1 MQAINSGAYGTVYK
15 QDGYAVKKF
24 QKVGHVVQEYIAL
37 KYLSDCPHV
46 VRAISCNLTEE
57 DPSLTMELMDDNFA
71 NWYLRIRQRSYKY
84 YYPLLWQALQDIL
97 IGIAEI
103 HDHYLVHGD
112 IKPGNILVN
121 FVDKGEATIGSG
133 SGTIGSGDREGP
145 VEVKIGDCGFVS
157 LARYSKTDRTARPY
171 RDPHPQRH
179 YGHDIYSYAI
189 IFLQTY
195 GQVSV
200 YGESNDPSTLRRL
213 IMDQPFLD
221 RYRDILL
228 AMVQSDAT
236 QRPDAR
242 QCLVELFGYQLPQY
256 ELRIN
261 FAYTGRAL
269 TETQNQVIR
278 KFLTKVSKQY
288 DLNHSHKSYKAL
300 VVYLQEQR
308 IDESEHLRCCMGLLL
323 IMTTSFSTTS
333 KNLPW
338 DKIKEL
344 GARYGYTGNDIL
356 HSLQR
361 MIDNYDFV
369 QLLIYQN

>member
-1 MQAINSGAYGTVYK
+1 
-15 QDGYAVKKF
+15 
-24 QKVGHVVQEYIAL
+24 
-37 KYLSDCPHV
+37 
-46 VRAISCNLTEE
+46 
-57 DPSLTMELMDDNFA
+57 MELMDDNFA

-84 YYPLLWQALQDIL
+84 YYPLLWDALQQIL

-112 IKPGNILVN
+112 IKPGNVLVN
-121 FVDKGEATIGSG
+121 FVSDSG
-133 SGTIGSGDREGP
+133 LRNERRSPSGAERNDGLRTSGAERNERQSPSEGNEGP

-171 RDPHPQRH
+171 RDPHPQHH

-195 GQVSV
+195 GQMPL
-200 YGESNDPSTLRRL
+200 YGEANDPANLRRM
-213 IMDQPFLD
+213 IMSEPLLD

-242 QCLVELFGYQLPQY
+242 QCLVELFGYHMPQY

-261 FAYTGRAL
+261 FAYTGKAL
-269 TETQNQVIR
+269 TESQNQVIR
-278 KFLTKVSKQY
+278 KFLTKLSKQY
-288 DLNHSHKSYKAL
+288 ELNHSHKSYKAL

-308 IDESEHLRCCMGLLL
+308 IDESEHLLCCLGLLL
-323 IMTTSFSTTS
+323 IMTTSFSLTS

-338 DKIKEL
+338 DKIKDL
-344 GARYGYTGNDIL
+344 GRKYGYQSEDIL
-356 HSLQR
+356 RSLQR
-361 MIDNYDFV
+361 MIDNYEFV